1 MKNLTGDEQMTY
13 NTLLMDI
20 RTGSTNNRT
29 FHLARLREFVE
40 VMLLAQYGY
49 ETSESIE
56 ECLSNST

>member
-20 RTGSTNNRT
+20 RTGSQRERPFNI
-29 FHLARLREFVE
+29 ARLKEFVE

-49 ETSESIE
+49 ETEESSE
-56 ECLSNST
+56 NN

>member
-1 MKNLTGDEQMTY
+1 MKNLSGDEQMTY

-49 ETSESIE
+49 EEKE
-56 ECLSNST
+56 ENT